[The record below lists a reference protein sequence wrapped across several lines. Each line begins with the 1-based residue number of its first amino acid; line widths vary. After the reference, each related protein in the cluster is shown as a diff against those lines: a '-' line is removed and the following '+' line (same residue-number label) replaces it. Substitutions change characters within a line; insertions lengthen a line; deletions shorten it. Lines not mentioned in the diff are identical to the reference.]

1 MQFLIS
7 YDYVLELGT
16 IQIWPIIVEVNFE
29 PFSKIYEFCIIL
41 YYTLIPHRNSKFISD
56 LLIKLLWWEYVIFE
70 WFLAFLLD
78 SGISMIE
85 AVKEKMKLLCEREGL
100 EFNPDNNSASMIER
114 FSVATN
120 SLLITGMNLFA
131 TRLTC
136 WTNPDLKKGQL
147 RSTF

>member
-29 PFSKIYEFCIIL
+29 PFSKMYEL
-41 YYTLIPHRNSKFISD
+41 YNSKFISD

>member
-1 MQFLIS
+1 
-7 YDYVLELGT
+7 
-16 IQIWPIIVEVNFE
+16 
-29 PFSKIYEFCIIL
+29 
-41 YYTLIPHRNSKFISD
+41 
-56 LLIKLLWWEYVIFE
+56 
-70 WFLAFLLD
+70 
-78 SGISMIE
+78 MIE

-136 WTNPDLKKGQL
+136 
-147 RSTF
+147 